1 MAGRTPQFDW
11 LELELEQPP
20 DPLDVEEPEWLAMR
34 AARLPDSGGGV
45 RPLADFIKLPPAP
58 VAAKSC
64 EITPFPTPSPVPSK
78 LSRDRFPDRHKRRRK
93 RASA

>member
-11 LELELEQPP
+11 LELEIEQPP
-20 DPLDVEEPEWLAMR
+20 DPLDVEEPEWLALR
-34 AARLPDSGGGV
+34 AALPPDSGSGP
-45 RPLADFIKLPPAP
+45 RPLVDFIKLPPAP
-58 VAAKSC
+58 VAATPC
-64 EITPFPTPSPVPSK
+64 EITPFPVPSK